1 MQIDGMKPKA
11 ILELVARF
19 IAMNNGNAE
28 QAAQKLGTSAASL
41 SRWKSGHSRP
51 RKQLEERLRA
61 LVDGAGD
68 LVAISEQG
76 EGDSRLAQLEAAIS
90 ATIHGLREEF
100 HRTASVSTRQEVLD
114 LVSALFFAH
123 VTSIDTGG
131 RGIGCHLRARGEM
144 SVTALNRFM
153 TQALTNHL
161 PQRNGDGKNG
171 GRLSLD
177 RFFAPLSESD
187 EQFASRLLEI
197 FERDAKAFQSLHAVG
212 RDDLINEVFSRFV
225 STSFVDEKE
234 MGQYLTPSEIVR
246 FMVEVGFH
254 ALSADAR
261 QSLLD
266 TNLGRADV
274 IVLDPSCGVGSFL
287 AETIRYFHGAVR
299 LNCNPRAAA
308 RWLRHFVENR
318 VVGID
323 KSERMIRLATV
334 NLGLFGATAANLRLA
349 NGLGRTGPEAGGNE
363 ALNGRVQ
370 LILTNPPFGATYS
383 GDEIKH
389 FAMGQGRSRVDSEV
403 LFLERYLD
411 WLAPDGIVVSIVP
424 DSVLVNRGP
433 FADLRSW
440 LRERCH
446 IDAVFSLPPVTF
458 GAAGTNTKTSIL
470 VLRKH
475 GSMACD
481 GPTFFGEA
489 KEIGFDVVT
498 RGGQRRRVRSPRT
511 DLPALLGEYRGE
523 RQLNLG
529 RRSVVASRTDRWD
542 APFHVGMPV
551 HVAAAVDSATLL
563 KVSDVAVLVDD
574 RIDPRRESAPEF
586 DYIEISDVDTRTALV
601 GHKRILAA
609 EAPSRARKRVRSGDV
624 LVSTVRPE
632 RGAVGVTPARLDGAV
647 CSTGFAVL
655 RCKDIHPLALT
666 WLLKTE
672 LVQRQMI
679 RNNIGI
685 AYPAISEATCLELV
699 LPLRRSDVGAISEA
713 AERLERAQQQFE
725 TVQREFLVEV
735 QNLDRD
741 ALGTQA
747 ALGQL
752 PNFVDAAEP
761 SAIPDV
767 A

>member
-1 MQIDGMKPKA
+1 MKPKA
-11 ILELVARF
+11 IPELAARF

-41 SRWKSGHSRP
+41 SRWKSGLSRP
-51 RKQLEERLRA
+51 RQQLEERLRA

-68 LVAISEQG
+68 LVAIAEHG
-76 EGDSRLAQLEAAIS
+76 EGNTRLAQLEAAIS

-100 HRTASVSTRQEVLD
+100 HRTASISTRQEVLD
-114 LVSALFFAH
+114 LVAALFFAH
-123 VTSIDTGG
+123 VTSIDSGG
-131 RGIGCHLRARGEM
+131 RGIGGHLRSRAET
-144 SVTALNRFM
+144 SVAALNRFM
-153 TQALTNHL
+153 SQALTKHL
-161 PQRNGDGKNG
+161 PARSGEGKNG
-171 GRLSLD
+171 SRLSLD

-187 EQFASRLLEI
+187 EQFASRLLEV
-197 FERDAKAFQSLHAVG
+197 FERDAKAFQTLHQVG

-234 MGQYLTPSEIVR
+234 MGQYLTPSEIVQ

-254 ALSADAR
+254 ALSSDAR

-266 TNLGRADV
+266 IKLNRADV
-274 IVLDPSCGVGSFL
+274 VVLDPSCGVGSFL

-299 LNCNPRAAA
+299 KNSNTRSAA
-308 RWLRHFVENR
+308 RWLRYFVENR

-349 NGLGRTGPEAGGNE
+349 SGLARTGPESGANE

-370 LILTNPPFGATYS
+370 MILTNPPFGATYS

-389 FAMGQGRSRVDSEV
+389 YAMGQGRSRANSEI
-403 LFLERYLD
+403 LFLERYVD
-411 WLAPDGIVVSIVP
+411 WLAPDGVLVSIVP

-440 LRERCH
+440 LHERCR
-446 IDAVFSLPPVTF
+446 IEAVFSLPPVTF

-470 VLRKH
+470 VLRKR
-475 GSMACD
+475 GNIAVD
-481 GPTFFGEA
+481 ELTFFGEA
-489 KEIGFDVVT
+489 KEVGFDVVT
-498 RGGQRRRVRSPRT
+498 RSGQRRRVRGPRS

-523 RQLNLG
+523 RQLKLG
-529 RRSVVASRTDRWD
+529 RRNAVTSRSDRWD
-542 APFHVGMPV
+542 ASFHVGMPT
-551 HVAAAVDSATLL
+551 HVAAVVDGATFLS
-563 KVSDVAVLVDD
+563 VSDIAVLADD
-574 RIDPRRESAPEF
+574 RIDPRHDSAPEF

-609 EAPSRARKRVRSGDV
+609 EAPSRARKRVRVGDV

-632 RGAVGVTPARLDGAV
+632 RGAVGVIPARLNGAV

-655 RCKDIHPLALT
+655 RSKNIHPLALA
-666 WLLKTE
+666 WLLKTD
-672 LVQRQMI
+672 LVRQQMI
-679 RNNIGI
+679 RSNIGI
-685 AYPAISEATCLELV
+685 AYPAISEATCLQLV
-699 LPLRRSDVGAISEA
+699 LPLKRNNLRAVSEA
-713 AERLERAQQQFE
+713 AQRLEQAQQQFE
-725 TVQREFLVEV
+725 TVQHEFLIKV
-735 QNLDRD
+735 QNLDRG
-741 ALGTQA
+741 ALGSHE

-752 PNFVDAAEP
+752 PNFVDGAEP